1 MTQPSPLHV
10 SSFQLKLAAI
20 VGMTLCHVGVIFQS
34 ALPWWAY
41 CACEA
46 FGGLTF
52 PIMAFLVT
60 EGYRHTHD
68 LRRYMARML
77 VFAVVS
83 QVPYG
88 LFFEPVTL
96 QLGQAAL
103 ALPFTGNVLFTLLV
117 GLVLVWGYDHVRRRA
132 AFWVLA
138 CAAVLAS
145 AVFDWGV
152 VGPVMVLMA
161 HILPEPDRRRL
172 PAALPVLALGLPAA
186 GSLASGDASALPQ
199 LLYEL
204 VGGLGA
210 MALLGAYDGTRG
222 RPLKWAF
229 YLYYPLHILV
239 LGLLGMLVL

>member
-1 MTQPSPLHV
+1 
-10 SSFQLKLAAI
+10 
-20 VGMTLCHVGVIFQS
+20 MTLCHVGVIFES

-77 VFAVVS
+77 VFALVS

-88 LFFEPVTL
+88 LFFEPVAL
-96 QLGQAAL
+96 ELGQACV
-103 ALPFTGNVLFTLLV
+103 ALPFTGNVLFTLLL
-117 GLVLVWGYDHVRRRA
+117 GLALVWAHDRMKCRP
-132 AFWVLA
+132 AFWALV
-138 CAAVLAS
+138 CAAVPAS
-145 AVFDWGV
+145 AVLDWGV
-152 VGPVMVLMA
+152 LGPVMVLMA
-161 HILPEPDRRRL
+161 HILPEPDRRSL
-172 PAALPVLALGLPAA
+172 PALLPVLALGLPAA
-186 GSLASGDASALPQ
+186 SSLVSGDASALPE

-204 VGGLGA
+204 VGGLA
-210 MALLGAYDGTRG
+210 AVVVLRAYDGTRG

-239 LGLLGMLVL
+239 LGLLRMLVL